1 MLPRTTTRG
10 PLDKRGVDMDTSE
23 TTHTPEESGL
33 LRRGLFPRREQAQA
47 DPMTETE
54 TRLDET
60 VRRAVD
66 DRVEAGMRQI
76 EDQATGLLRE
86 VATEVWRTSA
96 KDVRP
101 EQERIMSLLAR
112 DQAIRSLITTS
123 DERFQAIAMRT
134 ARLEDNLADLAE
146 SERRTREAME
156 SASDSIREISQSPTL
171 HGVEMVRTQLE
182 QVEAHLAET
191 LTHFDE
197 RDREI
202 AEQLERQ
209 VREHGELITNET
221 ARIVESMQSYVQGG
235 AEAIGRLAQRIEEHA
250 KLFVLQDHNI
260 TQHVIDAV
268 NVTGEDVM
276 GQLELIKEKVGLHG
290 RDQEQ
295 LQSAIERMID
305 ARMRGMAELVRS
317 DSMALQKLV
326 EERMAAPSFVMG
338 EDGQV
343 AFDEASLA
351 RTIDQRMG
359 ALAQVVEERM
369 DLLERTIA
377 EQVLALSNATA
388 ASMDRNLER
397 MSSAA
402 GAVDGLDE
410 MVAEGQQAFEERML
424 DPHRRAH
431 GADRTARALGQPGP
445 GRQGRGVQHGRHRAD
460 RDAGRRTAPF
470 GAPLDQG
477 APGGDGLRHAGHD
490 RRAVPA
496 GGRPAAPRGPGAGRV
511 HAQGRRGARPKDRP
525 VVGPRRRRRR
535 QRSADRRG
543 SHVRRDPGDVGGSAR
558 HRVTDCVPAVTK
570 GGLRAALLM
579 SPGGRPLVPS

>member
-10 PLDKRGVDMDTSE
+10 PLDKRGVDMDTSD

-66 DRVEAGMRQI
+66 DRVDAGMRQI

-156 SASDSIREISQSPTL
+156 AASDSIREISQSPTL

-182 QVEAHLAET
+182 QVEQHLAET

-202 AEQLERQ
+202 AEQLEKQ

-260 TQHVIDAV
+260 TQHVIEAV
-268 NVTGEDVM
+268 NITGDDVM
-276 GQLELIKEKVGLHG
+276 GQLELIKEKVGMHG

-295 LQSAIERMID
+295 LQAAIERMID

-317 DSMALQKLV
+317 DSLALQKLV
-326 EERMAAPSFVMG
+326 DERLAAPSFVVG

-343 AFDEASLA
+343 AFDEASLT

-369 DLLERTIA
+369 DLMERTIA
-377 EQVLALSNATA
+377 EQVLALSTATA
-388 ASMDRNLER
+388 ASMERNIER
-397 MSSAA
+397 MTSAA

-424 DPHRRAH
+424 GHIDERMAQIARLVRSDNQALAAKVDAFNAADSQTETLDAELLRSVLRSIKELQAGMASDMLGTIDVRFQQVADQLHREGQGQAESMLKV
-431 GADRTARALGQPGP
+431 AEVLGQKID
-445 GRQGRGVQHGRHRAD
+445 RLSVRVDEGVGNDLQIVVDRMSDAIRAMS
-460 RDAGRRTAPF
+460 G
-470 GAPLDQG
+470 
-477 APGGDGLRHAGHD
+477 
-490 RRAVPA
+490 
-496 GGRPAAPRGPGAGRV
+496 
-511 HAQGRRGARPKDRP
+511 
-525 VVGPRRRRRR
+525 
-535 QRSADRRG
+535 
-543 SHVRRDPGDVGGSAR
+543 VRRDIA
-558 HRVTDCVPAVTK
+558 
-570 GGLRAALLM
+570 
-579 SPGGRPLVPS
+579 

>member
-47 DPMTETE
+47 DTMTETE

-76 EDQATGLLRE
+76 EDQTTGLLRE

-101 EQERIMSLLAR
+101 EQERIMSILAR
-112 DQAIRSLITTS
+112 DQAIRGLITTS
-123 DERFQAIAMRT
+123 DERFQAIAVRT
-134 ARLEDNLADLAE
+134 ARLEDNLSDLAE

-156 SASDSIREISQSPTL
+156 AAAISIREISQSPTL

-182 QVEAHLAET
+182 QVERHLAET
-191 LTHFDE
+191 FTHFDE

-202 AEQLERQ
+202 AEQLQQQ
-209 VREHGELITNET
+209 VREHGDLIANET

-260 TQHVIDAV
+260 TEH
-268 NVTGEDVM
+268 
-276 GQLELIKEKVGLHG
+276 
-290 RDQEQ
+290 EQ
-295 LQSAIERMID
+295 LQAAIERMID

-326 EERMAAPSFVMG
+326 QERMAAPSFVVG

-343 AFDEASLA
+343 AFDEASLT

-388 ASMDRNLER
+388 ASMERNLER
-397 MSSAA
+397 MATAA

-424 DPHRRAH
+424 NHIDERMAQIARLVRSDNQALAVKVEALNVADTVQTETLDAELLRSVLRSIKELQAGMASDMLGTIDVRFQQVADQLHREGQGQAESMLKV
-431 GADRTARALGQPGP
+431 AEVLGQKID
-445 GRQGRGVQHGRHRAD
+445 RLSIRVDEGVGNDLQIVVDRMSDAIRAMS
-460 RDAGRRTAPF
+460 G
-470 GAPLDQG
+470 
-477 APGGDGLRHAGHD
+477 
-490 RRAVPA
+490 
-496 GGRPAAPRGPGAGRV
+496 
-511 HAQGRRGARPKDRP
+511 
-525 VVGPRRRRRR
+525 
-535 QRSADRRG
+535 
-543 SHVRRDPGDVGGSAR
+543 VRRDIA
-558 HRVTDCVPAVTK
+558 
-570 GGLRAALLM
+570 
-579 SPGGRPLVPS
+579 

>member
-1 MLPRTTTRG
+1 
-10 PLDKRGVDMDTSE
+10 MDTSD

-47 DPMTETE
+47 NPMTETE

-60 VRRAVD
+60 VRRVVD

-76 EDQATGLLRE
+76 EDRATGLLRE

-101 EQERIMSLLAR
+101 EQERIMSILAR
-112 DQAIRSLITTS
+112 DQAIKSLITTS
-123 DERFQAIAMRT
+123 DERFQAIAVWT
-134 ARLEDNLADLAE
+134 ASLEDNLQDLAE

-156 SASDSIREISQSPTL
+156 AAAGSIREISQSPTL
-171 HGVEMVRTQLE
+171 HGVEMVRGQLE
-182 QVEAHLAET
+182 QVERHLAET

-202 AEQLERQ
+202 AEQLEKQ
-209 VREHGELITNET
+209 VREHGDLIANET

-260 TQHVIDAV
+260 TEHVIEAV
-268 NVTGEDVM
+268 NITGEDVM

-295 LQSAIERMID
+295 LQAAIERMID

-326 EERMAAPSFVMG
+326 EERMAASSVVVG

-343 AFDEASLA
+343 AFDEASLT

-369 DLLERTIA
+369 DLLERTIS

-388 ASMDRNLER
+388 ASMERNLER
-397 MSSAA
+397 MATAA

-424 DPHRRAH
+424 NHIDERMAQIARLVRSDNQALAVKVEALNVADTVATETLDAELLRSVLRSIKELQAGMASDMLGTIDVRFQQVADQLHREGQGQAESMLKV
-431 GADRTARALGQPGP
+431 AEVLGQKID
-445 GRQGRGVQHGRHRAD
+445 RLSIRVDEGVGNDLQIVVDRMSDAIRAMS
-460 RDAGRRTAPF
+460 G
-470 GAPLDQG
+470 
-477 APGGDGLRHAGHD
+477 
-490 RRAVPA
+490 
-496 GGRPAAPRGPGAGRV
+496 
-511 HAQGRRGARPKDRP
+511 
-525 VVGPRRRRRR
+525 
-535 QRSADRRG
+535 
-543 SHVRRDPGDVGGSAR
+543 VRRDIA
-558 HRVTDCVPAVTK
+558 
-570 GGLRAALLM
+570 
-579 SPGGRPLVPS
+579 

>member
-10 PLDKRGVDMDTSE
+10 PLDKRGVDMDTSD

-156 SASDSIREISQSPTL
+156 AASDSIREISQSPTL

-182 QVEAHLAET
+182 QVEQHLAET

-202 AEQLERQ
+202 AEQLEKQ

-260 TQHVIDAV
+260 TQHVIEAV
-268 NVTGEDVM
+268 NITGDDVM

-295 LQSAIERMID
+295 LQAAIERMID

-317 DSMALQKLV
+317 DSTG
-326 EERMAAPSFVMG
+326 AA
-338 EDGQV
+338 
-343 AFDEASLA
+343 EA
-351 RTIDQRMG
+351 
-359 ALAQVVEERM
+359 
-369 DLLERTIA
+369 
-377 EQVLALSNATA
+377 
-388 ASMDRNLER
+388 
-397 MSSAA
+397 
-402 GAVDGLDE
+402 
-410 MVAEGQQAFEERML
+410 
-424 DPHRRAH
+424 
-431 GADRTARALGQPGP
+431 
-445 GRQGRGVQHGRHRAD
+445 GRG
-460 RDAGRRTAPF
+460 
-470 GAPLDQG
+470 
-477 APGGDGLRHAGHD
+477 
-490 RRAVPA
+490 
-496 GGRPAAPRGPGAGRV
+496 AAR
-511 HAQGRRGARPKDRP
+511 
-525 VVGPRRRRRR
+525 
-535 QRSADRRG
+535 
-543 SHVRRDPGDVGGSAR
+543 
-558 HRVTDCVPAVTK
+558 
-570 GGLRAALLM
+570 
-579 SPGGRPLVPS
+579 RPLVRGR